1 MTLHDALCSHGM
13 RLPPHAEEMPLMPPQ
28 AVMLPPDTQH
38 ILIVEDEP
46 ALCEAY
52 AEALG
57 MQGYAVLTAANGED
71 ALHVLESNTVDL
83 VLSDLKM
90 PRMGGEAMLR
100 EITLRGLSPA
110 VIFLTGYGTIESA
123 VNCLKLGAADYLLK
137 PFDMHQLFKKIV
149 QVLTSRLYLQSKSG
163 RVREIESFSALLRD
177 KKDSAEVFKALLS
190 QVQRTLAPN
199 AMALFSCSG
208 QAGALSPLF
217 LWGPSFRECPQTRNW
232 LLEKIALV
240 RGQRTAMVLGPQR
253 GKRVEDLREEV
264 RLGSAAVVPIVGMR
278 GVYGVLALGRDQ
290 GSTPYTRED
299 LRMLNVYT
307 GHAAPFLESI
317 LSSQRFRGINAEVV
331 TSYARAVEAKDIYT
345 RGHSERVSGYAT
357 LLGQALGVTDK
368 DLEILRTAGIL
379 HDIGKIGIPDDIL
392 NKPSGLTPEEFEIMK
407 RHPVV
412 GRDIIS
418 RVSSLEEV
426 VPLVYHHHEWF
437 NGQGYP
443 TGKHGADIPLL
454 ARILSVADGFEAL
467 TSNRSYHEAM
477 TVSQAK
483 QVLSAGAGR
492 QWDPEIVDAWVYQLH
507 NDALPI
513 LPEFKGAPVDLR

>member
-1 MTLHDALCSHGM
+1 MRPHGI
-13 RLPPHAEEMPLMPPQ
+13 RLPHAEEMPVTPPHTAMP
-28 AVMLPPDTQH
+28 PPDTRH

-46 ALCEAY
+46 ALREAY

-71 ALHVLESNTVDL
+71 ALLVLEGNAVDL

-90 PRMGGEAMLR
+90 PRLGGEEMLR

-137 PFDMHQLFKKIV
+137 PFDMLQLFKKIAL
-149 QVLTSRLYLQSKSG
+149 VLASGSCLRSKGG
-163 RVREIESFSALLRD
+163 RVREIESFSERLRGQN
-177 KKDSAEVFKALLS
+177 DSAEVFKVLLT
-190 QVQRTLAPN
+190 QVQRTLAPQ

-217 LWGPSFRECPQTRNW
+217 LWGPSFRECPQTRSW
-232 LLEKIALV
+232 LLEKVALV
-240 RGQRTAMVLGPQR
+240 LGQCGAMVLGPQM
-253 GKRVEDLREEV
+253 GKRVEDLREGV

-317 LSSQRFRGINAEVV
+317 LSSQRFRGISAEVV
-331 TSYARAVEAKDIYT
+331 TSYAQAVEAKDIYT

-357 LLGQALGVTDK
+357 LLGQALGVADR

-379 HDIGKIGIPDDIL
+379 HDIGKIGIPDGIL

-443 TGKHGADIPLL
+443 TGSSGADIPLL

-467 TSNRSYHEAM
+467 TSIRSYHEAM

-483 QVLSAGAGR
+483 QVLSEGAGR
-492 QWDPEIVDAWVYQLH
+492 QWDPEIVDAWIWQLR
-507 NDALPI
+507 DDTLPEI
-513 LPEFKGAPVDLR
+513 SEFKGAPLDLR